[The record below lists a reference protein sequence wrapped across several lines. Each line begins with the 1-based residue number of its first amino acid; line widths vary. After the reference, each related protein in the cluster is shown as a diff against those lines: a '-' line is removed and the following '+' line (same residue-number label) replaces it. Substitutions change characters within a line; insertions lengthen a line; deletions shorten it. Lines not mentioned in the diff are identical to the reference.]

1 MFNTVLIK
9 FQFSSCCMHIAS
21 CVWSSHIQCT
31 YSSPSNTYLAIHLLQ
46 ASTCLLFICF
56 CIILAASYT
65 LSLLYCWHTL
75 CHLHAAFHHIKLSTQ
90 LSFRWC
96 NWYCM
101 ICSHFNI
108 GGHHFI
114 SKYITHPLASSYQW
128 NGPREPIFTCK
139 LLMIPMQALKYL
151 CLLLFAILLQ
161 TTGAICKVLCPWVLF
176 HDTTVI
182 DSKFCSFFGP
192 FFASTPALQHNFH

>member
-1 MFNTVLIK
+1 MFSTVLIK
-9 FQFSSCCMHIAS
+9 FQFSSCCMHVAS

-65 LSLLYCWHTL
+65 LSLCTVDIFCVSCMLLFY
-75 CHLHAAFHHIKLSTQ
+75 HIKLSTQ

-108 GGHHFI
+108 GGHPILSVNTQLILWLHLTSGMGPGGPFLLVNCWWFPCRH
-114 SKYITHPLASSYQW
+114 SHTYI
-128 NGPREPIFTCK
+128 
-139 LLMIPMQALKYL
+139 

-161 TTGAICKVLCPWVLF
+161 TTGDIVCYL
-176 HDTTVI
+176 
-182 DSKFCSFFGP
+182 
-192 FFASTPALQHNFH
+192 